1 MVQWKQ
7 QQPIPCSTTAA
18 RHSPG
23 LSGNEARRRRRP
35 ARGWHREFL
44 AARGAT
50 RTGCDG
56 SRQRCRARWKGNV
69 RRALLARSRLYPN
82 SASSPPEIPWGCGA
96 EFVRV
101 LRARA
106 GPFQAATINAN
117 LVLAPDAGV
126 GPVTHG
132 VVLPSQVMP
141 EAQYNGAI
149 AATRPNWVI
158 DET

>member
-1 MVQWKQ
+1 VTVVANDVVLDGKGMSVAPSWRDLDYTR
-7 QQPIPCSTTAA
+7 IPRRLRLKFPGAA
-18 RHSPG
+18 G
-23 LSGNEARRRRRP
+23 
-35 ARGWHREFL
+35 
-44 AARGAT
+44 
-50 RTGCDG
+50 
-56 SRQRCRARWKGNV
+56 
-69 RRALLARSRLYPN
+69 PN
-82 SASSPPEIPWGCGA
+82 SSACFAHG
-96 EFVRV
+96 
-101 LRARA
+101 A